1 MVEKVLLRG
10 LEQTCDGFVSQ
21 TPMLT
26 LPWSGF
32 SWVWVLSG
40 LAPSLGFSLMERDV
54 EQDLDWTV
62 AGNQSKTVTG
72 LKCFCFLFK
81 EGF

>member
-10 LEQTCDGFVSQ
+10 LEQTCDGFVSK
-21 TPMLT
+21 TLMLT

-32 SWVWVLSG
+32 SWVWILPG
-40 LAPSLGFSLMERDV
+40 LAFSLGFSLTEHDV

-62 AGNQSKTVTG
+62 AGNQSKTVTD
-72 LKCFCFLFK
+72 LKYFCF
-81 EGF
+81 